1 MREIIHRRDL
11 ALEGV
16 GVDGR
21 DMALEELARLYLEEL
36 RSRCVDAHYVNS
48 KSMIERALAGIGVQR
63 VGDLLP
69 LHALK
74 YRAQLLASGA
84 APRTANLHI
93 DRVSAMLV
101 WGVKVGLLHRN
112 PLERIDRLRDTGGHA
127 RYQRRALS
135 ADEITRLLDA
145 VGAEDHEQAAR
156 AKAEA
161 AGRSPRAVRHRGVR
175 IPQRPLFQALIETGA
190 RWRELTLV
198 TWADLDADQALLKL
212 RAANTKSR
220 KARVI
225 PLRRGA
231 GRRVARATPAARRR
245 AWARRECIGSRV
257 PVARGGRLERAHEQ
271 RRAHPAP
278 RSRTR
283 RHRAAQR
290 GGGEARPARLA
301 PQRSDPVGAQGR
313 ADRARAGAAGA
324 QRCAAHEQGVHA
336 RRGRGP
342 ARGGR
347 GAWRGR

>member
-36 RSRCVDAHYVNS
+36 RSRCVEAHYVNS
-48 KSMIERALAGIGVQR
+48 RSMIERALAGIGVQR

-74 YRAQLLASGA
+74 YRTQLLASGA

-93 DRVSAMLV
+93 DRVSAMLA

-112 PLERIDRLRDTGGHA
+112 PLEHIDRLRDTGGHA

-175 IPQRPLFQALIETGA
+175 ISQRPLFQALIETGA

-225 PLRRGA
+225 PLRRVLVDELLALRPLHAAARGRAVGA
-231 GRRVARATPAARRR
+231 SDRVFLSPEAADWGAPTNNVARILRR
-245 AWARRECIGSRV
+245 ALERAGIARVNEAGEKLDLHALRHSAATQWARRGV
-257 PVARGGRLERAHEQ
+257 PI
-271 RRAHPAP
+271 
-278 RSRTR
+278 
-283 RHRAAQR
+283 
-290 GGGEARPARLA
+290 
-301 PQRSDPVGAQGR
+301 
-313 ADRARAGAAGA
+313 
-324 QRCAAHEQGVHA
+324 VHA
-336 RRGRGP
+336 QALLGHSDVRLTSKVYTHVSVEDL
-342 ARGGR
+342 R
-347 GAWRGR
+347 GAVEGVAG